1 MHFFRHQLA
10 VAHLIAGRY
19 EDAARHDEESLRLR
33 ADQPHVYRVL
43 AAAYGH
49 LGRSAEALA
58 ALEKMRRIAPHFSLD
73 VFRRTNSPV
82 LVERCIEGWRKAGWT
97 ER

>member
-1 MHFFRHQLA
+1 MACSIPALQRF
-10 VAHLIAGRY
+10 AGTRY
-19 EDAARHDEESLRLR
+19 ATRDEESLRLR

-58 ALEKMRRIAPHFSLD
+58 ALEKMRQVAPQFSLD
-73 VFRRTNSPV
+73 YFQRTNSDA
-82 LVERCIEGWRKAGWT
+82 LVTRMVEGWRRAGWR
-97 ER
+97 E